1 LTIGSAKYVSEIT
14 NIALKIMAF
23 PNIGHCPMKGLR
35 IYRDAE
41 LIANAT
47 KKITIVIFH
56 LGGGD

>member
-1 LTIGSAKYVSEIT
+1 
-14 NIALKIMAF
+14 MAF
-23 PNIGHCPMKGLR
+23 PNIGHCPIKGLR

-41 LIANAT
+41 LIANAA

>member
-1 LTIGSAKYVSEIT
+1 M
-14 NIALKIMAF
+14 AL

-41 LIANAT
+41 LIAKAA